1 MKLLFKQR
9 FFSWFDS
16 YDIYDEDGEVVY
28 SVKGE
33 LSWGHKLCIYDAQG
47 LQIGTIK
54 EEVFTFLPRF
64 KMYVNDEYIGQIKK
78 ELTFFKPSFHLDC
91 NNWQITGDFLQWDYE
106 IIDDKGMLIGDI
118 NKEVFN
124 LTDTYTLNIE
134 NPQNALYVL
143 MIALAIDAQKCSNNN

>member
-33 LSWGHKLCIYDAQG
+33 LSWGHKLCLYDSQG

-54 EEVFTFLPRF
+54 EEVLTFLPRF
-64 KMYVNDEYIGQIKK
+64 KMYVKDEYIGQIKK

-91 NNWQITGDFLQWDYE
+91 KDWQITGDFLQWDYE

-124 LTDTYTLNIE
+124 LTDTYTLNIVD
-134 NPQNALYVL
+134 PRNALYVL
-143 MIALAIDAQKCSNNN
+143 MIVLAIDAQKCSNNN

>member
-118 NKEVFN
+118 DKEVFN